1 MEESKINKDTPTSS
15 LYEIDKAMSIVLYK
29 LVRME
34 EKLDN
39 MQLKLD
45 EVLLDMQFQ
54 TNNQD
59 NIAFEMEKN
68 LEKTNELL
76 EMMEVS
82 YFNTFSHK

>member
-59 NIAFEMEKN
+59 NIAF
-68 LEKTNELL
+68 
-76 EMMEVS
+76 
-82 YFNTFSHK
+82 